1 MIDPITVD
9 EGDYTTYGHLLIFTL
24 TLHADSLIDRMELD
38 SITLADDFADMQIA
52 QIRYEP
58 GEKLIL
64 LTLYGKVIRNAKKGT
79 ITVKGEVLKKGN
91 DLSVEV
97 PVRSA
102 N

>member
-9 EGDYTTYGHLLIFTL
+9 EGDYTTYGQLLIFTL

-79 ITVKGEVLKKGN
+79 ITVKGEELKKGN
-91 DLSVEV
+91 DLTVEV
-97 PVRSA
+97 PERSA